1 MNMGKSLRVLLI
13 EDSEDDAQLLLRELK
28 RSGYDAE
35 FERVETR
42 EAMQAVLTEKTW
54 DLILSDYT
62 MPKFSALGA
71 LAVLKASDLD
81 IPFIIISG
89 TIGEETAVTALKAGV
104 NDFLVKGNFARMGP
118 AIERE
123 LREAQSRR
131 ERKQAE
137 EYIRYQSNLL
147 QNVSDA
153 IIGTDTNF
161 NITSWN
167 PAAEE
172 IYGWRAEE
180 VMGKPINDFL
190 HTRYENLEGEQ
201 VAQQFKEAGL
211 WKGEAIQQC
220 KNGTWITVL
229 SSVSEVKDSNG
240 QTIGMVATNRDITER
255 KRAEERIQ
263 HQIQRLSGL
272 RSIDVA
278 ISSTFDMKVSLAILL
293 NETITQLRVDAAAI
307 LLLDPVALTLE
318 YAAGQGFT
326 SSAIQQSRLRIGEGV
341 AGRAALERHE
351 IHVPDLAQAGSN
363 FVRSELL
370 KEEMFVSYFVTP
382 LIAKNEVKGVLEIY
396 HHSPLQANSEWL
408 EFLET
413 LAGQAAIAIDNA
425 QLFENLQ
432 RSNANLEHRVVERT
446 AELNRANA
454 ELERANR
461 TKDEFLAN
469 MSHELRTPL
478 TSILGMSES
487 LLEQKRGSLT
497 DYQQKSLK
505 VIESSGRHLLE
516 LINDILDLSKI
527 DAGKFD
533 FYPQPIS
540 VDEICRA
547 CLSFVKAQ
555 ATKKSIQVT
564 YTNEASVSKIFA
576 DPRRL
581 KQILINML
589 INAVKFTFE
598 NGNVTLLVTSEMEE
612 DIIHFSVIDNG
623 IGIAPEDL
631 QRLFQP
637 FVQVDSKLNR
647 QYEGTGLGLALVQK
661 LADLHGGSVAVES
674 EVGKGS
680 RFTVNLACN
689 QNEITKLET
698 IESQSATPKRQQ
710 TAKTE
715 ASVQHGVILLAEDN
729 MANTLTI
736 GEYLKNYG
744 YEVVIAHDGLETVDK
759 AQEINPD
766 IILMDIQM
774 PGMDGLEAM
783 TRLRANARFAA
794 TPIIAL
800 TALAMSGDRERCLAA
815 GATDYMSKPVSL
827 KSLRQ
832 TIENLLQG

>member
-1 MNMGKSLRVLLI
+1 
-13 EDSEDDAQLLLRELK
+13 
-28 RSGYDAE
+28 
-35 FERVETR
+35 
-42 EAMQAVLTEKTW
+42 
-54 DLILSDYT
+54 
-62 MPKFSALGA
+62 
-71 LAVLKASDLD
+71 
-81 IPFIIISG
+81 
-89 TIGEETAVTALKAGV
+89 
-104 NDFLVKGNFARMGP
+104 
-118 AIERE
+118 
-123 LREAQSRR
+123 
-131 ERKQAE
+131 
-137 EYIRYQSNLL
+137 
-147 QNVSDA
+147 
-153 IIGTDTNF
+153 
-161 NITSWN
+161 
-167 PAAEE
+167 
-172 IYGWRAEE
+172 
-180 VMGKPINDFL
+180 
-190 HTRYENLEGEQ
+190 
-201 VAQQFKEAGL
+201 
-211 WKGEAIQQC
+211 
-220 KNGTWITVL
+220 
-229 SSVSEVKDSNG
+229 
-240 QTIGMVATNRDITER
+240 
-255 KRAEERIQ
+255 
-263 HQIQRLSGL
+263 
-272 RSIDVA
+272 
-278 ISSTFDMKVSLAILL
+278 
-293 NETITQLRVDAAAI
+293 
-307 LLLDPVALTLE
+307 
-318 YAAGQGFT
+318 
-326 SSAIQQSRLRIGEGV
+326 
-341 AGRAALERHE
+341 
-351 IHVPDLAQAGSN
+351 
-363 FVRSELL
+363 
-370 KEEMFVSYFVTP
+370 
-382 LIAKNEVKGVLEIY
+382 VKGVLEIY
-396 HHSPLQANSEWL
+396 HHSPLQVNSEWL

-425 QLFENLQ
+425 QLFESLQ
-432 RSNANLEHRVVERT
+432 RSNANLERRVVERT

-487 LLEQKRGSLT
+487 LLEQHRDSLT
-497 DYQQKSLK
+497 DYQQRSLQ

-555 ATKKSIQVT
+555 ATKKSIHVT
-564 YTNEASVSKIFA
+564 YTNEASVSRIFA

-581 KQILINML
+581 KQILINLL

-598 NGNVTLLVTSEMEE
+598 NGNVTLQVTSEAEE
-612 DIIHFSVIDNG
+612 DIIHFSVMDSG

-637 FVQVDSKLNR
+637 FVQVDSSLNR

-689 QNEITKLET
+689 QNEIAKLEAL
-698 IESQSATPKRQQ
+698 ESQTATPIRKQ

-715 ASVQHGVILLAEDN
+715 VSPEASERRGVILLAEDN
-729 MANTLTI
+729 MANILTI
-736 GEYLKNYG
+736 GEYLKTYG
-744 YEVVIAHDGLETVDK
+744 YEVVIAHDGLETIEK
-759 AQEINPD
+759 AQGINPD

-783 TRLRANARFAA
+783 TRLRGNARFAA

-800 TALAMSGDRERCLAA
+800 TALAMFGDRERCLAA